1 MQRLEES
8 SGRRAGMGRRGVGTR
23 PGLGARIPGGG
34 AVQGLRGKG
43 KARWLLCRRTRG
55 NESSA
60 SRRFYRASAL
70 ARCGT
75 HAKEEAASCST
86 QTRSRPA
93 AGGVGNTQV
102 KMDWTE
108 AVRVW
113 AKKRSGLAEAELF
126 VRRLER
132 LERKRDRHDGD
143 GTSCTVRITGLA

>member
-8 SGRRAGMGRRGVGTR
+8 SGRRAGIGRQGVGMR
-23 PGLGARIPGGG
+23 LGLGARIHGGG
-34 AVQGLRGKG
+34 AMQGLRGKG

-55 NESSA
+55 NESSTCH
-60 SRRFYRASAL
+60 RFYRASAL

-75 HAKEEAASCST
+75 HGKEEAASCST
-86 QTRSRPA
+86 RTRSRPA
-93 AGGVGNTQV
+93 TGGVGNTQV

-132 LERKRDRHDGD
+132 KKERGISHD
-143 GTSCTVRITGLA
+143 GTSCTV